1 MRYENIYSSFPCPA
15 SGHFSAASS
24 RVAPISAC
32 VFLQRVSDNL
42 FTGELLKRKVLIHKK
57 LNKNHAKVCAVSSHS
72 TFYVK
77 CLHSALLYEILL
89 IVNELCS
96 VDNPNFYMHYH
107 LHYLHF
113 HLQSSCTFC
122 TVSYAQ
128 VWNVLRQQVLTA

>member
-1 MRYENIYSSFPCPA
+1 MKIFRYFKCRHLKSPPLVLAF
-15 SGHFSAASS
+15 
-24 RVAPISAC
+24 
-32 VFLQRVSDNL
+32 FLRVSDNL

-96 VDNPNFYMHYH
+96 VDNPNFYMHFH

-113 HLQSSCTFC
+113 HLHSSCTIYTLPALSALYRMHRC
-122 TVSYAQ
+122 GTCYA
-128 VWNVLRQQVLTA
+128 NRF